1 MSKKTILNETQ
12 IRRFMKLA
20 DMTPLSEPFV
30 KGSAYRLSE
39 QMPTDL
45 EPAEEEDPMAAMPG
59 EVEEPMDDLGAP
71 EEGPGAGGV
80 DIESLVSAIA
90 DAIEQETGVEVSV
103 EGDGGGEEAVD
114 DLGGMED
121 MAAEDPMA
129 DMGAPPDGLEDEAM
143 MERKL
148 RNYIRHQVAG
158 LLAEQQDDEEVVEED
173 EEVQEESHKHLDGGQ
188 DMLTK
193 GTNSNRDFEKDDN
206 RQSSAGEKHTGGGK
220 AKTSKTH
227 MGGNSAGLP
236 LEESALERLT
246 SRVAA
251 RLLDKR
257 R

>member
-30 KGSAYRLSE
+30 RGSAYTLSE
-39 QMPTDL
+39 QMPPDL
-45 EPAEEEDPMAAMPG
+45 EPAEEDDPMAAMPG
-59 EVEEPMDDLGAP
+59 EVEEPMDLGAP

-114 DLGGMED
+114 DLAGMDD
-121 MAAEDPMA
+121 MAGPEEMG
-129 DMGAPPDGLEDEAM
+129 DMGDMGNAGEMGDESM
-143 MERKL
+143 MEQKL
-148 RNYIRHQVAG
+148 RSYIRKQVAG
-158 LLAEQQDDEEVVEED
+158 MLMEKQDEDEED
-173 EEVQEESHKHLDGGQ
+173 EDVQEEGHKHMDGGQ

-227 MGGNSAGLP
+227 MGGNSAALP
-236 LEESALERLT
+236 LEEAALERLT

>member
-30 KGSAYRLSE
+30 RGSSFTLSE
-39 QMPTDL
+39 QMPDDMA
-45 EPAEEEDPMAAMPG
+45 PAEEEDPMAGMPG
-59 EVEEPMDDLGAP
+59 EAEEPMEMGPP

-103 EGDGGGEEAVD
+103 EGDGGEEEPMD
-114 DLGGMED
+114 DMGGMED
-121 MAAEDPMA
+121 MAAAD
-129 DMGAPPDGLEDEAM
+129 DMGAMDDMGGMEDEAM
-143 MERKL
+143 MEQKL
-148 RNYIRHQVAG
+148 RNYIRQQVVG
-158 LLAEQQDDEEVVEED
+158 LLEEQKDDDGDED
-173 EEVQEESHKHLDGGQ
+173 EEVQEEGHKHTAGGE
-188 DMLTK
+188 DMLSK
-193 GTNSNRDFEKDDN
+193 GSETGNGSFESDDN
-206 RQSSAGEKHTGGGK
+206 RQSSAGENHTGGGK
-220 AKTSKTH
+220 AKASKAH
-227 MGGNSAGLP
+227 MGGNSAALP
-236 LEESALERLT
+236 LEESALDKLT

>member
-30 KGSAYRLSE
+30 KGSTYKLSE
-39 QMPTDL
+39 QMPDDL
-45 EPAEEEDPMAAMPG
+45 APAEEEDPMAAMPG
-59 EVEEPMDDLGAP
+59 EAEEPMDDLGAP

-103 EGDGGGEEAVD
+103 EGDAGEEEPMD
-114 DLGGMED
+114 DMGGMAD
-121 MAAEDPMA
+121 MAPEDPMA
-129 DMGAPPDGLEDEAM
+129 DMGAPPDGMEDEAM
-143 MERKL
+143 MEQKL

-173 EEVQEESHKHLDGGQ
+173 EDVQEEGHKHMDGGQ

>member
-1 MSKKTILNETQ
+1 MSNKKTILNETQ

-30 KGSAYRLSE
+30 KGSTYKLSE
-39 QMPTDL
+39 QMPDDMA
-45 EPAEEEDPMAAMPG
+45 PAEEEDPMAAMPG
-59 EVEEPMDDLGAP
+59 EVEDPMGDMGAP

-103 EGDGGGEEAVD
+103 EGDGGEEEPMD
-114 DLGGMED
+114 DMGGMED
-121 MAAEDPMA
+121 MAAEEPM
-129 DMGAPPDGLEDEAM
+129 DSLGPPDGMEDEAM
-143 MERKL
+143 MEQKL
-148 RNYIRHQVAG
+148 RRYIRQQVAG
-158 LLAEQQDDEEVVEED
+158 LLAEQQDEEVVEED
-173 EEVQEESHKHLDGGQ
+173 EDVQEEGHKHTAGGQ

-206 RQSSAGEKHTGGGK
+206 RHPSAGEKHTGGGK
-220 AKTSKTH
+220 AKVSKTH